1 MAYDFNADEVFR
13 IAEQIERNGAEF
25 YNRVAD
31 KTSESVRRFFL
42 DLSSMEKGH
51 EKIFAAMRSKLTD
64 ADRQSGTF
72 DPEGETMN
80 YLMVLAGGGVFD
92 EKARKA
98 FDSIEGLQGDAAM
111 EAALKAALDLEK
123 DTVVFFLGLKD
134 LVPDRL
140 GREKLDSILKEEMK
154 HIRLL
159 GGRLSSIRK

>member
-1 MAYDFNADEVFR
+1 MAYDFNADEVFK

-31 KTSESVRRFFL
+31 KTSEPVRRFFL
-42 DLSSMEKGH
+42 DLSLMEKGH
-51 EKIFAAMRSKLTD
+51 EKVFASMRSKLSE
-64 ADRQSGTF
+64 ADRLSATF
-72 DPEGETMN
+72 DPEGETLN

-92 EKARKA
+92 DKARKA
-98 FDSIEGLQGDAAM
+98 FAAIEGLQGDAAM

-123 DTVVFFLGLKD
+123 DTVVFFLGLKE

-140 GREKLDSILKEEMK
+140 GKEKMDSILKEEMK

-159 GGRLSSIRK
+159 GGKLSSVRK